1 MKEKSLVEIKNL
13 FVEYV
18 TNKGILGGQNIIH
31 AVNGVSLDIHKGE
44 ILAIAGESGCGKSTL
59 AKAIVQLEPVKSGQI
74 LFNRINTLSLNKK
87 DLKDFRKHAQMV
99 FQNPYAS
106 LNPKMKIID
115 ILKEPLEINTDYSK
129 EKILEIVKE
138 KIKLVGL
145 DENYLDLYPHEFSGG
160 QRQRIAIARAL
171 VLNPEFILADEPVSA
186 LDVSIQAQVINLLKE
201 LKEKYEKEEQKWKN
215 KNTKQVTNITEENI
229 AEVIS
234 TWTGIPVYKITEN
247 ENERLKNLEKEL
259 HKRVVGQNE
268 AVEAVAKAIKRGRVG
283 LKDPNRPIGSFL
295 FLGPTGVGKTELSKA
310 LAQCLFGDES
320 SMIRIDMSEYM
331 EPHSVSKLIGSPPG
345 YVGFEEGGQLTEKI
359 RRKPYAVILFDE
371 IEKAHP
377 DVMNMLLP
385 ILEDG
390 RLTDSQGRTVNFKN
404 TVIIMTSNLGA
415 RVITDKKSLG
425 FSNNEKQ
432 EDSQKDYEETKK
444 EVMQIL
450 KKELRPE
457 FINRIDEIIVFHKL
471 NDEEIRKIVDIMIAE
486 VERRLKEQNIEIEV
500 DDSVKDLIAKTGVD
514 KAFGARPLRR
524 TIQNLL
530 EDKLAEEILDGN
542 IQKNKV
548 TKITTKDKQ
557 IVLA

>member
-129 EKILEIVKE
+129 EKTLEIVKE

-201 LKEKYEKEEQKWKN
+201 LKEKYDL
-215 KNTKQVTNITEENI
+215 TFVLITHDMS
-229 AEVIS
+229 VIE
-234 TWTGIPVYKITEN
+234 Y
-247 ENERLKNLEKEL
+247 LAD
-259 HKRVVGQNE
+259 RVAIMYLGE
-268 AVEAVAKAIKRGRVG
+268 IVE
-283 LKDPNRPIGSFL
+283 S
-295 FLGPTGVGKTELSKA
+295 GKTSDIFTTPLHPYTKA
-310 LAQCLFGDES
+310 LLS
-320 SMIRIDMSEYM
+320 SVPQIN
-331 EPHSVSKLIGSPPG
+331 K
-345 YVGFEEGGQLTEKI
+345 TNK
-359 RRKPYAVILFDE
+359 KVILKGD
-371 IEKAHP
+371 
-377 DVMNMLLP
+377 LP
-385 ILEDG
+385 
-390 RLTDSQGRTVNFKN
+390 SP
-404 TVIIMTSNLGA
+404 SNLPEGCKFHT
-415 RVITDKKSLG
+415 RCPYVMDKCKKCVPEGKGVSHKVKCFL
-425 FSNNEKQ
+425 
-432 EDSQKDYEETKK
+432 YE
-444 EVMQIL
+444 
-450 KKELRPE
+450 
-457 FINRIDEIIVFHKL
+457 
-471 NDEEIRKIVDIMIAE
+471 
-486 VERRLKEQNIEIEV
+486 
-500 DDSVKDLIAKTGVD
+500 
-514 KAFGARPLRR
+514 
-524 TIQNLL
+524 
-530 EDKLAEEILDGN
+530 
-542 IQKNKV
+542 
-548 TKITTKDKQ
+548 
-557 IVLA
+557 